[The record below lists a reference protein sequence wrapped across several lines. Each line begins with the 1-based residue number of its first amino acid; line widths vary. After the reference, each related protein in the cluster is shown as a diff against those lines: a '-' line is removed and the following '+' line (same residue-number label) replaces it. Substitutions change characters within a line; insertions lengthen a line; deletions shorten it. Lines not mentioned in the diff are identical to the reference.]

1 METWKASDRS
11 VIKAR
16 RERRGKKA
24 SPIAGRDREAKHARL
39 TEKPKPGAPN
49 EPIAV
54 SISWPAAIGRAP
66 RQICQPGAIAAL

>member
-16 RERRGKKA
+16 DRRGKKA

-39 TEKPKPGAPN
+39 TEKPEADAPN

-54 SISWPAAIGRAP
+54 SISWPAAIGRAS
-66 RQICQPGAIAAL
+66 RQICQPGAVQAL